1 MYVYVVVLYFIILTS
16 QYHKGEEAMHFT
28 TAINTLIFLLVVLHF
43 LPVLFCIVS
52 TGLKKTAEESLV
64 VLFLIFPSTAR
75 SAACFSVT
83 MLHNVDAL
91 ELCEG

>member
-1 MYVYVVVLYFIILTS
+1 MNF
-16 QYHKGEEAMHFT
+16 K
-28 TAINTLIFLLVVLHF
+28 TAINALIFLLVVLHI
-43 LPVLFCIVS
+43 LPVLFYIVS
-52 TGLKKTAEESLV
+52 TGLKKTAEESVV
-64 VLFLIFPSTAR
+64 VLFRIFPSTAR